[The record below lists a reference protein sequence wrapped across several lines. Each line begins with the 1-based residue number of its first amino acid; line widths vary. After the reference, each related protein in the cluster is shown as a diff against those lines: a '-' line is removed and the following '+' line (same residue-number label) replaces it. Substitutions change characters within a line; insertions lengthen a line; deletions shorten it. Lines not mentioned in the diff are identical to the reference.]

1 VNNPLGVVLLYSQL
15 LLEECDPKAEQY
27 QDLKKIAEQADR
39 CKKIV
44 SGLLNFAR
52 KNQVNLQA
60 VRIDEFLS
68 ACSHAVVLPE
78 RVKLAVAGR
87 VADPETELDPDQ
99 MMQVF
104 TNLMNNAIEAM
115 PGEGTLTVSAEG
127 DAESVQV
134 SISDTGVGIPREN
147 VKKVFEPFFTTKQGG
162 KGTGLG
168 LAICYGIVKMHRGS
182 IVVQSNADPK
192 AGPTGTTMTVKLPRR
207 PQSRLA

>member
-1 VNNPLGVVLLYSQL
+1 
-15 LLEECDPKAEQY
+15 
-27 QDLKKIAEQADR
+27 
-39 CKKIV
+39 
-44 SGLLNFAR
+44 
-52 KNQVNLQA
+52 
-60 VRIDEFLS
+60 
-68 ACSHAVVLPE
+68 
-78 RVKLAVAGR
+78 VKLAVAGR

-207 PQSRLA
+207 PQSRLV